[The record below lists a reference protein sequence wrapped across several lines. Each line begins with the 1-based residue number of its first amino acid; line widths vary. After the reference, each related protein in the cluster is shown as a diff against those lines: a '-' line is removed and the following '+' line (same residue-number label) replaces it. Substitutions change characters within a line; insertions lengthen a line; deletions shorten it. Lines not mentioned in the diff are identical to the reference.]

1 LEGLLVAIT
10 ESAAGEAALARDAEG
25 LATPSRRRIPIW
37 LAILAASLP
46 MFMAT
51 LDNLVVTSAL
61 PVLGEELSASVEQL
75 QWFVNAYTLSFA
87 SLMLFAVAIGDRLG
101 RRTIFLWGIGIFTVA
116 SALCAVS
123 TDPWMLIAAR
133 AVQGA
138 GAAALMPLSLTLLV
152 GSVSARMRP
161 LAIGIWGGI
170 SGLGVALG
178 PLIGGAVIQG
188 WSWDA
193 IFWINVPVGI
203 VTFPLVLLA
212 LPNSFGARLRA
223 DVVGVVLAGVGVLG
237 VVYGIIRGNDAG
249 WGSLEVL
256 GSIVGGAVLIAAF
269 IVWESRVSNPL
280 LPLRLF
286 RDRSFS
292 VANVVGLVFSFGIF
306 GSVFILIQFL
316 QIVQGS
322 SPLEAGVQTMPWT
335 LAPMVIAPL
344 AGLIAPRVGTR
355 SLIFVGLLF
364 QAIGVGWLAFTMAPD
379 VGYGTLLPAFV
390 FAGVGMGL
398 VFAPSSTAVLA
409 NMTAEDNAKASG
421 TNSTLREIGVALG
434 IAVLTAIFTA
444 NGGVFTPTGYVDAA
458 IPAIWV
464 GAIALALAALISLA
478 LPAGRA
484 LRTLEVQTA
493 R

>member
-1 LEGLLVAIT
+1 MAIT
-10 ESAAGEAALARDAEG
+10 QSVPQTPAGTSGVPGAAKAEG
-25 LATPSRRRIPIW
+25 AVGPAPKRRIPIW
-37 LAILAASLP
+37 LAVLAASLP

-61 PVLGEELSASVEQL
+61 PVLGEQLSASVEQL

-87 SLMLFAVAIGDRLG
+87 SLMLFAVALGDRLG
-101 RRTIFLWGIGIFTVA
+101 RRTVFLWGIGIFTVA

-123 TDPWMLIAAR
+123 TEPWMLIAAR

-188 WSWDA
+188 WNWDA
-193 IFWINVPVGI
+193 IFWLNVPVGI

-223 DVVGVVLAGVGVLG
+223 DLVGVLLAGVGVLG

-249 WGSLEVL
+249 WSSLEVL
-256 GSIVGGAVLIAAF
+256 GSIIGGAVLLAAF
-269 IVWESRVSNPL
+269 VLWESRAANPL

-306 GSVFILIQFL
+306 GAIFILIQFL
-316 QIVQGS
+316 QIVQGKT
-322 SPLEAGVQTMPWT
+322 PLEAGILTMPWT

-344 AGLIAPRVGTR
+344 AGFIVPRVGTR
-355 SLIFVGLLF
+355 LLIVVGLSL
-364 QAIGVGWLAFTMAPD
+364 QAIGVGWFAFTMTPD
-379 VGYGTLLPAFV
+379 VAYGTLLPAFL

-398 VFAPSSTAVLA
+398 VFAPSSTAVLV
-409 NMTAEDNAKASG
+409 NMSPQDNAKASG

-444 NGGVFTPTGYVDAA
+444 NGGEFTPTGYVDAA

-464 GAIALALAALISLA
+464 GAAALLLAALTALL
-478 LPAGRA
+478 LPAGRSQE
-484 LRTLEVQTA
+484 RH
-493 R
+493 